1 VACQNTP
8 AKTVKIPAAMRAKGY
23 SDTDDIEAVDQALQ
37 RPSHAEIKRSDFCG
51 SAWLLSLRL

>member
-1 VACQNTP
+1 M
-8 AKTVKIPAAMRAKGY
+8 KIPAAMRAKGY

-37 RPSHAEIKRSDFCG
+37 RPSHEEIKRSDFCG